1 MKRSHAHDPPGK
13 AGHGHQHGV
22 IDPKIASTRRGKW
35 AVKWSFAALMVTAL
49 LQMIVVALSGS
60 VALLADTLHNVGDA
74 FTAIP
79 LWIAFNLV
87 RRGPSRRFTYGLGR
101 LEDLAGVIIVLV
113 ILASAVAAGYES
125 VARFFDPRPI
135 KMVWVVAAAALIGF
149 AGNEIVA
156 RFRIRVGRE
165 INSAALEADGRHA
178 RIDGLTSLSVLFSA
192 LGSRLGYPLV
202 DPIVGLLITLA
213 IVHIVWNTAKT
224 VLMRLLDGVDPQLVD
239 EIEAAVKGTDGVEDT
254 SEVRVRWIGHQL
266 LAEVN
271 LAVKADVS
279 VAAGHNIA
287 DNARRAILQQL
298 DFISNVVIH
307 VDPLDSS
314 GEAYHH
320 TEGPDKD
327 GGSSNHSR

>member
-13 AGHGHQHGV
+13 AGHEHQHGV

-79 LWIAFNLV
+79 LWIAFHLA
-87 RRGPSRRFTYGLGR
+87 RRRPTRRFTYGLGR
-101 LEDLAGVIIVLV
+101 LEDLAGVMILMV

-125 VARFFDPRPI
+125 VMRFFEPQPI

-149 AGNEIVA
+149 TGNEIVA

-192 LGSRLGYPLV
+192 LGSRLGYPLA

-213 IVHIVWNTAKT
+213 IVHIVWDTAKA
-224 VLMRLLDGVDPQLVD
+224 VLMRLLDGVDPGLVQ

-271 LAVKADVS
+271 LAVNADVS
-279 VAAGHNIA
+279 VAAGHDIA
-287 DNARRAILQQL
+287 DKARRAVLQQL
-298 DFISNVVIH
+298 DFISNVVVH

-327 GGSSNHSR
+327 RGSSNHSR